1 MLIIDREKYVDK
13 EVSKMLWGVP
23 PQNIL
28 ISFDD
33 KPVQSLADHVKE
45 HQKKAR
51 QKEHRICDSRE
62 R

>member
-1 MLIIDREKYVDK
+1 MADK
-13 EVSKMLWGVP
+13 EKDMDKELSEMLRGVP

-33 KPVQSLADHVKE
+33 KPAKSLADYAKE
-45 HQKKAR
+45 HQAK
-51 QKEHRICDSRE
+51 QKMRKPKNDRE